1 MFSKDWDKIY
11 KKNKQVNNWP
21 WSELVSYYNRYF
33 KKKNKKNF
41 NVLEIG
47 SGTGPNAAFFFK
59 NNINYRAIEGSYN
72 AIKLQQKKYPKLK
85 KNFICGD
92 FTKSLKFKDTFNL
105 IFDRGSITH
114 NGSIAVQDTIKLVE
128 KSLKKDGYFFGLDWF
143 SKSHSDYKKGVVTS
157 DKHTK
162 KFNSGYLSGVGNVHF
177 FDKNEIKKIFK
188 SFQIKELVEKK
199 YLLHKKNKKTIIS
212 FWIIIAKKK

>member
-11 KKNKQVNNWP
+11 KKNKQVNNWT

-72 AIKLQQKKYPKLK
+72 AVKLQQKKYPKFK

-92 FTKSLKFKDTFNL
+92 FTKSLKFK
-105 IFDRGSITH
+105 RG
-114 NGSIAVQDTIKLVE
+114 A
-128 KSLKKDGYFFGLDWF
+128 F
-143 SKSHSDYKKGVVTS
+143 
-157 DKHTK
+157 
-162 KFNSGYLSGVGNVHF
+162 
-177 FDKNEIKKIFK
+177 
-188 SFQIKELVEKK
+188 
-199 YLLHKKNKKTIIS
+199 KKTEYQADRILSLPINQFLS
-212 FWIIIAKKK
+212 PQDIKFIANKVNYFLKSY